1 MNNKSKNGDQVK
13 GGRNSTGTTKNIII
27 PKKDVKLAELIGIIL
42 GAIAGYY
49 GGWIESLIMRFVD
62 IMLCIPTFFLI
73 LAVLSLTMRFILWF
87 ILLPCL
93 LLLLCI
99 TYFLGINRFRYNAYI
114 IKALHSDIT

>member
-73 LAVLSLTMRFILWF
+73 LAVIKSNLMSDNRSVIPFIANSAPP
-87 ILLPCL
+87 IK
-93 LLLLCI
+93 
-99 TYFLGINRFRYNAYI
+99 GI
-114 IKALHSDIT
+114 